1 MKKTIKTLSVLALAL
16 ALLLGLSAV
25 AFAESSVSYKGGA
38 EKFVFLEG
46 GAYTDTDMFGGFKG
60 VMPGDELTQKVTVR
74 NSFTDVEYVKIYLRA
89 VPHGV
94 DNALSEN
101 VAAGTDLAAMQD
113 FLSQLSMTVK
123 QGDKLL
129 FSASPAEL
137 GGLSDKVLIGAFQG
151 NASVDLTVTLSVP
164 EELGNEYMD
173 NIGEVDWEFTAEE
186 IPYTKPKTGDES
198 SLTLWL
204 AVMGASLLIVAAAVF
219 FFIKKKKK
227 AE

>member
-89 VPHGV
+89 VPHGRRV
-94 DNALSEN
+94 RRRERSGEGRH
-101 VAAGTDLAAMQD
+101 VSSTHHG
-113 FLSQLSMTVK
+113 
-123 QGDKLL
+123 G
-129 FSASPAEL
+129 PAPRP
-137 GGLSDKVLIGAFQG
+137 VR
-151 NASVDLTVTLSVP
+151 
-164 EELGNEYMD
+164 
-173 NIGEVDWEFTAEE
+173 
-186 IPYTKPKTGDES
+186 
-198 SLTLWL
+198 
-204 AVMGASLLIVAAAVF
+204 
-219 FFIKKKKK
+219 
-227 AE
+227 

>member
-38 EKFVFLEG
+38 EKFVFLKG

-101 VAAGTDLAAMQD
+101 VAAKTDAAAMQD
-113 FLSQLSMTVK
+113 FLSQLSLTVS
-123 QGDKLL
+123 QGGKVL
-129 FSASPAEL
+129 FDASPAEL
-137 GGLSDKVLIGAFQG
+137 GGFADKVLIGAFQS
-151 NASVDLTVTLSVP
+151 NASVELSLTLHVP
-164 EELGNEYMD
+164 IELGNDYMARV
-173 NIGEVDWEFTAEE
+173 GEVDWEFTAEE
-186 IPYTKPKTGDES
+186 IPYAKPKTGDES
-198 SLTLWL
+198 ALALWTAL
-204 AVMGASLLIVAAAVF
+204 MSASLLPLAAAVF
-219 FFIKKKKK
+219 FLHKKKNSD
-227 AE
+227 